1 MAVTRPV
8 LNDGNKVGQL
18 TIPKD
23 KVKFNLEDGVY
34 QAGTYHRI
42 KLLETIEIKDK
53 VSNKDLSIEGRFK
66 WQQSFLDAEVKKGTT
81 FIVKSKKFSVRFQRF
96 EGIWTVYTK
105 QYLNCR

>member
-1 MAVTRPV
+1 MLRKKKKNSYKYFGEELDGGDQPL
-8 LNDGNKVGQL
+8 LNDGNKVSQL
-18 TIPKD
+18 VIPKD

-66 WQQSFLDAEVKKGTT
+66 WQQSFLDAEVKKALH
-81 FIVKSKKFSVRFQRF
+81 S
-96 EGIWTVYTK
+96 
-105 QYLNCR
+105 L